1 MTIYSKITTSV
12 LSVAICILIPFLSFA
27 TEPSPTNS
35 TDLFE
40 TPGEELVPALDLV
53 SDPSVVRIGV
63 VLDGPG
69 VDNIHLLERFKNEIT
84 GITEGEFKV
93 LFPEKK
99 TITGNWIPEDI
110 NNAVTRLLHDPEVD
124 MLLAL
129 GIVASHQF
137 CCRFDISKPVVAAF
151 VVDAEV
157 QQLPSKGSGTGR
169 PFLNYVSNPAPI
181 QRDLSVFLKMV
192 DFEKVTVLVGKPFM
206 EAIPNLEEQFLEAVK
221 ILGLEIKLISVEE
234 SAEEA
239 LGSLGKTTEVV
250 YFGPMLNF
258 PQDEFLKLVN
268 GLAERG
274 IPSFSVMGCKEVD
287 EGVLGG
293 LRPRNEV
300 EKRARHVARNVQ
312 RILRGE
318 KAENIPIQFPLDER
332 LCLNTETLQTLGF
345 SLDLKKTK
353 DTD

>member
-1 MTIYSKITTSV
+1 MTIHSRIINLMLIGAV
-12 LSVAICILIPFLSFA
+12 FILIPMLSFA
-27 TEPSPTNS
+27 G
-35 TDLFE
+35 DLFE
-40 TPGEELVPALDLV
+40 ESGEELVPTLNLV
-53 SDPSVVRIGV
+53 SDPSVIRIGV

-69 VDNIHLLERFKNEIT
+69 VDNLRLLERFKNEIK
-84 GITEGEFKV
+84 GLTEGEFEV

-99 TITGNWIPEDI
+99 TLTGNWIPENI
-110 NNAVTRLLHDPEVD
+110 NDAVTRLLHDPEVD

-137 CCRFDISKPVVAAF
+137 CCRMDIFKPVVAAF
-151 VVDAEV
+151 VVDARV
-157 QQLPSKGSGTGR
+157 QRLPSKGTGTGR
-169 PFLNYVSNPAPI
+169 PFLNYVSSPAPI
-181 QRDLSVFLKMV
+181 QRDLSVFLQMV

-221 ILGLEIKLISVEE
+221 NLGLEIKLVAVEE

-239 LGSLGKTTEVV
+239 LDSLGRTTEVV

-258 PQDEFLKLVN
+258 PQDEFLKLVD

-274 IPSFSVMGCKEVD
+274 IPSFSVMGCREVD
-287 EGVLGG
+287 DGVLGG

-300 EKRARHVARNVQ
+300 DKRARQVARNVQ

-318 KAENIPIQFPLDER
+318 KAEIIPVEFPLDER
-332 LCLNTETLQTLGF
+332 LCLNTETLQTLGL
-345 SLDLKKTK
+345 SLDLKKAEDHK
-353 DTD
+353 